1 MESLDCVTQG
11 RENVVKIFAAL
22 SDLLGL
28 AKEVGHIRV
37 VVDGVVQV
45 HLKRYLRFSDEEVT
59 DSLRHRVFDAAET
72 NIEVVVESL
81 AHFLHINGAT
91 SAKRF
96 VLVAL
101 VLLLILLLLLLLRRT
116 ARLALHAGLLLLLL
130 LLSTG
135 AWLAIILLLLLGIT
149 LHSGLLRTAWLSI
162 LRNNYVL
169 AFFNEVIII
178 RELVM
183 NLGIEHV
190 LND

>member
-130 LLSTG
+130 LSTG
-135 AWLAIILLLLLGIT
+135 AWLAIILLLLLGIS

-183 NLGIEHV
+183 NLGIEHI